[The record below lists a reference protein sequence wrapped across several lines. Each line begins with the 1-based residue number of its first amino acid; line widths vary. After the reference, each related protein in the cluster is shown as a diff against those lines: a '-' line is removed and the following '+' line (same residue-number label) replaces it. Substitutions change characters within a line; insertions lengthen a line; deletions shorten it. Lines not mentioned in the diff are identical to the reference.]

1 MYLLSGDEMWN
12 VAWPL
17 KCVCVFV
24 SLYSAKKEESSS
36 IFHEEIGGVW
46 TGFCYNNCKTRKKI
60 PRNWWFVVVLKPNLF
75 ISINPKTFAEK
86 RLECTLRKTLIRK
99 IIYMTNTWNMKCF
112 FATIHCLSIQMHP
125 FLRCSNFLPELKV
138 YKQLVFYKALRPFGY
153 TLS

>member
-1 MYLLSGDEMWN
+1 MKCEMLPDPLS
-12 VAWPL
+12 V
-17 KCVCVFV
+17 CVCLCLCTLQRKRNHHPSSMRKLEVFE
-24 SLYSAKKEESSS
+24 LAFAIIIAKKE
-36 IFHEEIGGVW
+36 
-46 TGFCYNNCKTRKKI
+46 KKI
-60 PRNWWFVVVLKPNLF
+60 PRNWWFVVVLNPDLF

-99 IIYMTNTWNMKCF
+99 INYMTNTWNMKCF

-153 TLS
+153 RLS